1 MRKHLLIALLL
12 ITTAAVDCGA
22 QNNSPSHGF
31 WNQQSFSGHVMLSG
45 LYRYQASDFNGLEE
59 IQNSLYFLGG
69 IRLNSNSYL
78 WDPDL
83 VLLSLSGEYNP
94 ETRNEKYLQ
103 IPDRAEVRNLTN
115 LDLRATIFNNKPVT
129 INAFASLNQSYFNRE
144 YLTNIK
150 SDNTQWGS
158 IISLNNKIVPLS
170 VSFRRMKWEQQ
181 ELQTGRTF
189 SMAQS
194 DIEGRISKSF
204 GQRDKSEIIYSHNN
218 YLYTYADQDEVN
230 NTIDRVTLSNSLY
243 FDREKRHS
251 LSSFVSLY
259 DQQGTTR
266 FRKNDIIE
274 RWHLQLHRTLRLTG
288 DYSYYMMEDDF
299 QSVVRNRIHGAVNH
313 QLYESLATS
322 LFVEYSAIGQ
332 TVYNETNLK
341 TGAELNY
348 TKKIPTGGRLNLGY
362 RYYRH
367 RYDMNSAPVAVRV
380 TMEEH
385 ILSDAMIVLLYRPYV
400 VTSSVIVRDVTGTVI
415 YQQGLDYIIIPRD
428 NFIELQRIP
437 GGLIAESQAVYVDYS
452 ALQPGDY
459 SYDANNHAVSAS
471 LVLFERLI
479 EIYYRGSFQD
489 YSNLTGADFLTLN
502 YFNQNIYGGKLDLG
516 FASAGVEYDIYR
528 SNIIPYAGLR
538 YYLTLNHN
546 IRSRLLLSANGSVF
560 DYKILDD
567 EVNQKYINLSG
578 KLAYNIS
585 QRSKATFEAGYL
597 SQTGRNID
605 LELLTAR
612 AEVTTIVR
620 QLTFRVG
627 VNAFNRQ
634 YQRSSYIFYG
644 TYIELV
650 RKF

>member
-1 MRKHLLIALLL
+1 MRKDLLIALIL
-12 ITTAAVDCGA
+12 IAAAPVKSGA
-22 QNNSPSHGF
+22 QNTSPSHGF
-31 WNQQSFSGHVMLSG
+31 WNQQSFSGHVRMTA
-45 LYRYQASDFNGLEE
+45 LYRYQSSDFNGLEE
-59 IQNSLYFLGG
+59 KQQSLYFLGG

-115 LDLRATIFNNKPVT
+115 FDLRATIFNNKPVT

-150 SDNTQWGS
+150 SDNNQWGG
-158 IISLNNKIVPLS
+158 IINLNNKIVPLT
-170 VSFRRMKWEQQ
+170 VSFRKMKWEQM
-181 ELQTGRTF
+181 EVQTGRSF

-194 DIEGRISKSF
+194 DLEGRISKSF

-218 YLYTYADQDEVN
+218 YLYTYAEQDEVKN
-230 NTIDRVTLSNSLY
+230 RIDRLSLSNSLY
-243 FDREKRHS
+243 FDREKRYS
-251 LSSFVSLY
+251 LSSFVSMY
-259 DQQGTTR
+259 DQQGSNR

-274 RWHLQLHRTLRLTG
+274 RFHLQFLRNLRLTG
-288 DYSYYMMEDDF
+288 DYSYYTIEDDF
-299 QSVVRNRIHGAVNH
+299 QSLTRNRIHGFLNH
-313 QLYESLATS
+313 QLYESLSTS

-332 TVYNETNLK
+332 TVYDETNLK
-341 TGAELNY
+341 AGTEVNY

-362 RYYRH
+362 RYYRL
-367 RYDMNSAPVAVRV
+367 RFDMKSAPVTVRV
-380 TMEEH
+380 TNEEH
-385 ILSDAMIVLLYRPYV
+385 ILSDARITLLYRPYV
-400 VTSSVIVRDVTGTVI
+400 EAASVTVKDFTGTVI
-415 YQQGLDYIIIPRD
+415 FQQGLDYIIIPRN
-428 NFIELQRIP
+428 NFIELQRVP
-437 GGLIAESQAVYVDYS
+437 GGLIADNQTVNVDYN

-459 SYDANNHAVSAS
+459 SYDANNHSFSAS
-471 LVLFERLI
+471 LVLFDRLI

-489 YSNLTGADFLTLN
+489 YARLTGADFLTLN
-502 YFNQNIYGGKLDLG
+502 YFGQNIYGGKLDVG
-516 FASAGVEYDIYR
+516 FASAGVEYDNYQ

-538 YYLTLNHN
+538 YFLTFNRN
-546 IRSRLLLSANGSVF
+546 IRSRLLFSANGSVF

-567 EVNQKYINLSG
+567 EVSQQHINLSG

-585 QRSKATFEAGYL
+585 QQSKATFEAGYL

-612 AEVTTIVR
+612 AEVTTIIR
-620 QLTFRVG
+620 QLMLRFG
-627 VNAFNRQ
+627 VNAFNRH
-634 YQRSSYIFYG
+634 YLRSNFTFYG